1 MSKQDFP
8 AIASTVAEI
17 SFLYLTYGNIHYD
30 EACSQ
35 FAHGA
40 QCASLAQRQGHKDD
54 IVIAAFLH
62 DIGHLI
68 AQHQQKSDMNQQG
81 YIHHSQLGADFLK
94 AHNFSHAVV
103 RMVQYHVQAKRYL
116 VSTSKCYRALLS
128 TASRKTLQQQG
139 NGLTKNQQQVFENQP
154 DFEDL
159 LTLRHLDDAGKDP
172 DMVTSALSYWL
183 QKIELHLKHV
193 SAYAKNLTSKDK
205 LTLN

>member
-1 MSKQDFP
+1 M
-8 AIASTVAEI
+8 
-17 SFLYLTYGNIHYD
+17 
-30 EACSQ
+30 
-35 FAHGA
+35 
-40 QCASLAQRQGHKDD
+40 
-54 IVIAAFLH
+54 IAAFLH

-139 NGLTKNQQQVFENQP
+139 DGLTKHQQQVFENQP

-183 QKIELHLKHV
+183 QKLSCTYSTLVHTQ
-193 SAYAKNLTSKDK
+193 KNLT
-205 LTLN
+205 